1 MAIYVL
7 RRVLWM
13 VPTLVGIT
21 FLLFCVMQLAPGDP
35 ASIKF
40 GNVGGAAGGGMQQGA
55 NIEDAVKKFREKYHL
70 DDPLWVQYAQ
80 WMKSVAVL
88 DFGEEFS
95 RPNVKVMDELWQR
108 LKITVPLSLVSVIL
122 SYLLSLPLGIYS
134 AVRQGSR
141 LDRFSTLVLFLLY
154 SLPTFWVGLMLILL
168 FGATGLDWL
177 PVIGL
182 HDKDAATL
190 STGPWTLDL
199 LLHCILPVAT
209 MTYGSFAYLS
219 RQMRVGML
227 EVVRQDYIRTA
238 RAKGLSERVVVLR
251 HALRNSLI
259 PVITVFAA
267 ILPILIGGS
276 VIVEQ
281 VFNIPGMGL
290 YAYEGLIKRDYPV
303 VMATTTISAFL
314 TLVGFLLSDVLYA
327 AVDPRI
333 SYD

>member
-1 MAIYVL
+1 VLTYVI
-7 RRVLWM
+7 RRILWM
-13 VPTLVGIT
+13 VPTMIGIT

-35 ASIKF
+35 ASVRF
-40 GNVGGAAGGGMQQGA
+40 GNMADGGGMTEGT
-55 NIEDAVKKFREKYHL
+55 NVEDAIAKFRAKYRL
-70 DDPLWVQYAQ
+70 DEPLHVQYWE

-88 DFGEEFS
+88 DFGTEFS
-95 RPNVKVMDELWQR
+95 RPNVRVMDELWER
-108 LKITVPLSLVSVIL
+108 LKITVPFSLVSVLL
-122 SYLLSLPLGIYS
+122 SYLLALPLGIHS

-141 LDRFSTLVLFLLY
+141 TDKASTLILFLLY
-154 SLPTFWVGLMLILL
+154 SLPTFWVGLMLILA

-182 HDKDAATL
+182 HDKDADSL
-190 STGPWTLDL
+190 GTGAWLWDL
-199 LLHCILPVAT
+199 FLHCILPVAT
-209 MTYGSFAYLS
+209 LTYGGFAYLS

-238 RAKGLSERVVVLR
+238 RAKGLPERVVVLR

-259 PVITVFAA
+259 PVVTVFAT

-281 VFNIPGMGL
+281 VFGIPGMGL
-290 YAYEGLIKRDYPV
+290 YAFEGLIKRDYPV

-314 TLVGFLLSDVLYA
+314 TLVGFLMSDLLYA
-327 AVDPRI
+327 LVDPRI
-333 SYD
+333 SYE